1 VNDALPL
8 PAGGIPP
15 GIHCAQDYAHL
26 AARHLPAPT
35 LAYLAG
41 GSGQDRT
48 AAANTAAF
56 DAWQLLPRLLRE
68 LGHGHLGCKLGDQAL
83 AHPLLLAPM
92 AFQRL
97 AHPQG
102 ELACAQGAAAT
113 DTPFV
118 CSTLSSVSLEDLA
131 QAGQGPRWFQ
141 LYLQPRRE
149 DSLDLLRR
157 AEAAGCR
164 AIMLT
169 LDASIQAPSL
179 QALRAGFV
187 MPAECRPANL
197 QAYPAAEPRP
207 LAPGQHRIFQGLLHG
222 APGWADL
229 NWLLAQ
235 TRLPIWV
242 KGVMHPQDAL
252 ALRQRGV
259 AGLVVSNHG
268 GRCLDGVPA
277 SLAVLPAIRAAVGPD
292 CPLLLDGGI
301 RSGSDVFKALAL
313 GANAVMLGRLALYA
327 LSVAGALG
335 VAHLIRLL
343 CEELALAMA
352 VTGCATPD
360 EIRPDT
366 LLRQGTDLR
375 SCNPRPCPC

>member
-1 VNDALPL
+1 MSTPLPR

-15 GIHCAQDYAHL
+15 GVHAAQDYERL
-26 AARHLPAPT
+26 AALHLPAPT
-35 LAYLAG
+35 LAWLAG
-41 GSGQDRT
+41 GSGADRT

-56 DAWQLLPRLLRE
+56 DDWQLLPRLLRE
-68 LGHGHLGCKLGDQAL
+68 LGHGHLRCTLGAQTL
-83 AHPLLLAPM
+83 AHPLLVAPM

-97 AHPQG
+97 LHPQG
-102 ELACAQGAAAT
+102 ELACAQGAAAA

-131 QAGQGPRWFQ
+131 RAGSGPRWFQ

-149 DSLDLLRR
+149 DSLALLRR
-157 AEAAGCR
+157 AEAAGCE

-179 QALRAGFV
+179 SALRAGFV
-187 MPAECRPANL
+187 MPADMRPANL
-197 QAYPAAEPRP
+197 QGHSAPEPRP
-207 LAPGQHRIFQGLLHG
+207 VAPGQHRIFQGLLHG

-235 TRLPIWV
+235 TRLPLWV

-313 GANAVMLGRLALYA
+313 GAHAVMVGRLALYA

-335 VAHLIRLL
+335 VAHVLRLL
-343 CEELALAMA
+343 SEELALAMA
-352 VTGCATPD
+352 VTGCATLD
-360 EIRPDT
+360 DIRPDT

-375 SCNPRPCPC
+375 SCLTRPCPC